1 MSNFGQKTHLQRKVA
16 VSLVLLF
23 STFIVVSYSILAAI
37 IGPAFDA
44 LESKAARADLHR
56 AEAALQA
63 DIDRLYTVASDWSAW
78 DDIYNFIGGT
88 NPGFEKS
95 NLGGSTLETLDLDVL
110 GVYASGSRLV
120 WSSSVID
127 SGTTT
132 FGSLDIFNPEH
143 ELYQTLTAHNGS
155 DSEVIGFVRTDSGPM
170 LIGSLPILRTDD
182 SGPIAGTLVMGQL
195 LDNAH
200 LGALRARTD
209 VDMVWAEVGPEG
221 NVESMSALTVGRDV
235 ISGAKVLNGI
245 DGRPV
250 LKIRTHLPR
259 EISSLGSQT
268 VRAAMYLLILTGV
281 LVCGFIWF
289 MLRRT
294 IMQPIHELATHI
306 GAIRESGDLSHK
318 LAMRRDDEIG
328 SLADQFDELTQEVND
343 ARRLLLDQSFKA
355 GKADTAAEVMHNVRN
370 AMTPTINGVDRI
382 RHLFRESGSLR
393 IADAL
398 QQLDDPNCTAERKR
412 KLLRY
417 IGGSFERLKDIGD
430 EIMTEINVV
439 SSQTKQIEGI
449 LSDQERY
456 SSATP
461 VAEVLDVDELIEEAS
476 TIIPKDQHRA
486 INLVCEDSLAKQQVR
501 AYRIGLLQVVG
512 NLLLNAFESICRQGR
527 QQGEI
532 SLTSAEELI
541 DETPMVR
548 LTVSDN
554 GTGFDEETAERL
566 FRRGFTSKQESEFAG
581 LGLHWCANAVAG
593 MGGRLTA
600 ESLGKGYGARF
611 HVLLPAA

>member
-1 MSNFGQKTHLQRKVA
+1 MSNFNQRTRLQRKVA

-23 STFIVVSYSILAAI
+23 SVFIVVSYSILTAV

-63 DIDRLYTVASDWSAW
+63 DIDRLYTVVSDWSAW
-78 DDIYNFIGGT
+78 DDIYNFIGGS
-88 NPGFEKS
+88 NPAFEKS
-95 NLGGSTLETLDLDVL
+95 NLDGSTLETLDLDVL
-110 GVYASGSRLV
+110 SVYDSGSRQI
-120 WSSSVID
+120 WSSSSID
-127 SGTTT
+127 RGART
-132 FGSLDIFNPEH
+132 FGSLDIFKPEH
-143 ELYQTLTAHNGS
+143 ALFQMLTVHDNP
-155 DSEVIGFVRTDSGPM
+155 DSEVIGLVQTDSGPM
-170 LIGSLPILRTDD
+170 LIGSLPILRTDG

-200 LGALRARTD
+200 LGALRARTE
-209 VDMVWAEVGPEG
+209 VDMVWAEVDSDGDLEPQA
-221 NVESMSALTVGRDV
+221 SLTVGRDV
-235 ISGAKVLNGI
+235 ISGAKVLNDI

-268 VRAAMYLLILTGV
+268 LRAAMYLLVLTGV
-281 LVCGFIWF
+281 LVCGFMWF
-289 MLRRT
+289 MLRHT
-294 IMQPIHELATHI
+294 IMQPMHELASHI

-318 LAMRRDDEIG
+318 LAMRRNDEIG

-382 RHLFRESGSLR
+382 HQLFRDSRNLR

-398 QQLDDPNCTAERKR
+398 QQLEDPNCTPERKQ

-417 IGGSFERLKDIGD
+417 ISVSFDRLKDIGD

-439 SSQTKQIEGI
+439 ASQTKQIEGI

-461 VAEVLDVDELIEEAS
+461 VAEVLVIDELVEEAS
-476 TIIPKDQHRA
+476 NIIPKDQLRA
-486 INLVCEDSLAKQQVR
+486 VNLVREESLCKQQVR
-501 AYRIGLLQVVG
+501 AYRIGLLQVLG
-512 NLLLNAFESICRQGR
+512 NLLLNAFESICRHGR
-527 QQGEI
+527 QEGQI
-532 SLTSAEELI
+532 SLASTEELV

-554 GTGFDEETAERL
+554 GAGFDQATADKL
-566 FRRGFTSKQESEFAG
+566 FRRGFTSKQQSEFAG

-600 ESLGKGYGARF
+600 ESLGEGNGARF